1 MRTSGSV
8 NAFGSMPRRKQNKFS
23 NTSKVNGIHV
33 AIRRGSDLS
42 HSQISE
48 DLVRLVRGRESIRWD
63 FDNWEGSVQ
72 EVARAEGINLA

>member
-8 NAFGSMPRRKQNKFS
+8 NAFGSMPRRKQSKFS

-48 DLVRLVRGRESIRWD
+48 DLVRLVKGRKSIRWD